1 MQTFFY
7 PIKSDLSRTNAKLG
21 MKRLSEEQAQG
32 DTGIGRN
39 ASSSSHSSVSTVQPS
54 ELSSAES
61 MLPFT
66 KADILGPQQIMTT
79 DAHGYHPQNSRSM
92 ATAAAAAVFSVK
104 PRVTSAS
111 EALWGAHPASLQQSH
126 QVQQQQQPH
135 SPQLP
140 TQQQK
145 SKPVKESAKQRLF
158 GKSSKLLTGLSSGN
172 MQKRSSSSTSDM
184 ATSASRAQSIA
195 SPLIWSDGK
204 AANKSSSSSGHA
216 FSDNVTMSPGAVAAV
231 ASYRQHVF
239 GNVSG
244 STTTSNSTIRKNS
257 MSALLAPSH
266 AVSTTSNKLSQAV
279 SNGAHTISSHVSS
292 SPSLSKDHHPTVSSA
307 TSSHHTSHR
316 PHHNHGSSKQQS
328 GQSSHIGRLTTSLYS
343 SALPV
348 NSPPTPSFLKLTK
361 TLSGIDVKQ
370 GSGSNSNINNGA
382 DGNGGVMSIDDADHG
397 TMTEDVWPAI
407 CSIVFGLFM
416 GEGLRTPVEDM
427 NNLVQLYL
435 TSTAA
440 VDISGIARAALTE
453 LLENGM
459 QMLGYSATNLS
470 DEKAIDRLVEV
481 WSFFYGTI
489 LPYLEA
495 VFLPFQLDESV
506 RVDPRRLSIIAFRDI
521 IVFTYQNRLG
531 GR

>member
-1 MQTFFY
+1 MQ
-7 PIKSDLSRTNAKLG
+7 
-21 MKRLSEEQAQG
+21 RLSEEQAQG
-32 DTGIGRN
+32 ETGIGRN

-54 ELSSAES
+54 EISSAES

-66 KADILGPQQIMTT
+66 KADISGPQQIMTT

-104 PRVTSAS
+104 PRATSAS
-111 EALWGAHPASLQQSH
+111 EALWGVHPAS
-126 QVQQQQQPH
+126 QQQPHQLQHQPH

-140 TQQQK
+140 PQQQK
-145 SKPVKESAKQRLF
+145 SKSVKESAKQRLF
-158 GKSSKLLTGLSSGN
+158 GKSSRLLTGLSSGN
-172 MQKRSSSSTSDM
+172 LQKRSSSATSDM
-184 ATSASRAQSIA
+184 ATLPSRSQSIA

-204 AANKSSSSSGHA
+204 AQSKTSSPSGPV

-231 ASYRQHVF
+231 ASYRQHVL

-244 STTTSNSTIRKNS
+244 STTASNSTIRKNS
-257 MSALLAPSH
+257 MSALLAPSQ
-266 AVSTTSNKLSQAV
+266 AVSSTSNKLSQAV
-279 SNGAHTISSHVSS
+279 SNGAHNFGSRVSS
-292 SPSLSKDHHPTVSSA
+292 SASSSKDPHPTISSA
-307 TSSHHTSHR
+307 TSNHHNSHR
-316 PHHNHGSSKQQS
+316 HHHNHGSSKQQS
-328 GQSSHIGRLTTSLYS
+328 GQSSHMGRLTTSLYS
-343 SALPV
+343 SALPM
-348 NSPPTPSFLKLTK
+348 NSPPAPSFLKLTK
-361 TLSGIDVKQ
+361 TLSGMDMKQ
-370 GSGSNSNINNGA
+370 GSGSNSNINNGP
-382 DGNGGVMSIDDADHG
+382 DGSGGVLLTDDVDHG

-407 CSIVFGLFM
+407 CSNVFGLFM

-459 QMLGYSATNLS
+459 RMLGYSATNLS

-506 RVDPRRLSIIAFRDI
+506 RVDPRRLSIIAFRDV
-521 IVFTYQNRLG
+521 IVFNYQNRLR